1 RWREEAPAHVF
12 LTTCCDGSAAWRV
25 TDTAAFAA
33 RREAAFAIP
42 YRLCQRWMQQRI
54 DDGRMGESSLV
65 TVVRGG
71 GSFGIQPDGAVS
83 NESGAMAGLTK
94 AMLIEAWMRGH
105 RDTPM
110 LVVDAPNTAAPRQV
124 IDGIF
129 RELAVPS
136 YDEEVVVDGETRLAV
151 AASHA
156 PLEALSAE
164 TTPKVPRFPLTRGGT
179 WVVAG
184 GGRGIT
190 AMTAMALAERHDMK
204 LHLLGMAPPP
214 NIDATT
220 REHAQRDRADLRRV
234 TMRRLQAEG
243 KNPVKLWRQMEK
255 AIEIDLTLQDCLAR
269 GIQATYH
276 SVNIRDAAAVD
287 RALVKIRQADGA
299 IHGVIQGA
307 GSGQDARF
315 DRKRPDKV
323 DQCLSAKIDG
333 TVALAAATQH
343 DPLEWFVG
351 FGSISG
357 RFGANGHTDYS
368 AANDALAKL
377 IGELGRL
384 HPNTRCLT
392 FHWHAW
398 GDVGM
403 ATKPEAKLAL
413 DMIGMEFMPADEGL
427 AHFLRE
433 LEQGGDAA
441 EVLITDRRYVR
452 KFFPCGEDDE
462 PFAAPLLM
470 PNLRANESDSFRA
483 RTSHTVTLDPTRDL
497 FLMEHL
503 VGEKPTLPMA
513 VALEMMAQAAALQT
527 GETIRQVLGL
537 RAIAPLKC
545 HSDDAFALE
554 LVQDADD
561 RSDWHLTCALRRKDG
576 RLVEAGKRHF
586 SARFSTEAAK
596 DLPDESPV
604 VPSLPQSLV
613 EYLPPEAP
621 VYHGPP
627 LRCLRTIGFATSP
640 AAKNIPIAV
649 GTIVAPSPAHLAG
662 EHRPLSGWVT
672 SPATFDAMLYA
683 AGMLAGHVGGRASL
697 PVSMDRVELGR
708 LPTPGEP
715 LEILVRW
722 LVDTEDGSGGIL
734 SATLT
739 GQNKDLITRLVGY
752 RVAWIG

>member
-1 RWREEAPAHVF
+1 
-12 LTTCCDGSAAWRV
+12 
-25 TDTAAFAA
+25 
-33 RREAAFAIP
+33 
-42 YRLCQRWMQQRI
+42 
-54 DDGRMGESSLV
+54 
-65 TVVRGG
+65 
-71 GSFGIQPDGAVS
+71 
-83 NESGAMAGLTK
+83 
-94 AMLIEAWMRGH
+94 
-105 RDTPM
+105 
-110 LVVDAPNTAAPRQV
+110 
-124 IDGIF
+124 
-129 RELAVPS
+129 
-136 YDEEVVVDGETRLAV
+136 
-151 AASHA
+151 
-156 PLEALSAE
+156 
-164 TTPKVPRFPLTRGGT
+164 
-179 WVVAG
+179 
-184 GGRGIT
+184 
-190 AMTAMALAERHDMK
+190 
-204 LHLLGMAPPP
+204 
-214 NIDATT
+214 
-220 REHAQRDRADLRRV
+220 
-234 TMRRLQAEG
+234 
-243 KNPVKLWRQMEK
+243 ME
-255 AIEIDLTLQDCLAR
+255 
-269 GIQATYH
+269 
-276 SVNIRDAAAVD
+276 
-287 RALVKIRQADGA
+287 IRQTDGA

-333 TVALAAATQH
+333 TVALAAATMR

-377 IGELGRL
+377 ISDLGRL
-384 HPNTRCLT
+384 RPNTRCLT

-441 EVLITDRRYVR
+441 EILITDRRYVR

-470 PNLRANESDSFRA
+470 PNLRASESDSVRA
-483 RTSHTVTLDPTRDL
+483 KSSHSVTLDPTREL
-497 FLMEHL
+497 FLTEHL

-513 VALEMMAQAAALQT
+513 VALEMMAEAAGLQT
-527 GETIRQVLGL
+527 GQPIRQVLGL

-561 RSDWHLTCALRRKDG
+561 QSAWHLTCDLRRKDG

-586 SARFSTEAAK
+586 SARFRAEAAK
-596 DLPDESPV
+596 DLPDESPLSL
-604 VPSLPQSLV
+604 SLPQSPV

-621 VYHGPP
+621 VYHGPS
-627 LRCLRTIGFATSP
+627 LRCLRTIGFGTNP
-640 AAKNIPIAV
+640 AAKNIPVAV
-649 GTIVAPSPAHLAG
+649 GVIVAPSPAHLGG

-697 PVSMDRVELGR
+697 PVSIDRVELGR

-715 LEILVRW
+715 LEVVVSW